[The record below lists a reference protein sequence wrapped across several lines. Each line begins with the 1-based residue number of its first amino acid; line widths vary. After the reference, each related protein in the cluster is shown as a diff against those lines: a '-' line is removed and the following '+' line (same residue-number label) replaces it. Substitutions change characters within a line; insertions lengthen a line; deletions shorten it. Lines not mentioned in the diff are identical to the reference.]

1 MKAYFFLILLPFC
14 LVSCKHKNSS
24 KPTES
29 ITDLKTDSVSHITL
43 LFVGDIMQHKPQ
55 VNAAKTQYG
64 YDYSMCFQHI
74 QKEVKQADLAIANLE
89 TTLGGKPYS
98 GYPMFSSPDELLY
111 ELLNTGFNVIQTAN
125 NHILDRKAKGLHRT
139 LSILD
144 SLNVYHT
151 GSYTSKSNREQRNPL
166 YIEKKGFKI
175 AFLNYTYGTNGLTV
189 DSPYIVNYI
198 DTAVIGKDIQKAKLQ
213 QPDVIIS
220 LLHWGEEYQKN
231 PNKGQK
237 KLAHWLIKNGVDHII
252 GSHPHVIQPIHV
264 LTDTLKDQKNVIA
277 YSLGNFISN
286 MQREG
291 TDGGMMLKLVLR
303 KDSCV
308 QLKSCEYNL
317 VWTGR
322 PIVTE
327 EKNFILFPTSE
338 KEFELNAKAHQSRTH
353 FLTNTRKRLARYNQG
368 STEYILE

>member
-43 LFVGDIMQHKPQ
+43 LFVGDVMQHKPQ
-55 VNAAKTQYG
+55 VNAAKTQYD

-151 GSYTSKSNREQRNPL
+151 GSYTSKSNREQKNPL

-175 AFLNYTYGTNGLTV
+175 AFLSYTYGTNGLTV

-277 YSLGNFISN
+277 YSIGNFISN

-338 KEFELNAKAHQSRTH
+338 KEFELNTKAHQSRTH